1 MGKKIEFNDP
11 SNGVYK
17 YEYDG
22 FGKIKKIIS
31 PKGNKLYTFNN
42 VGQLVSQNE
51 ISTADGGQATNKII
65 TFTYDNKGRLIS
77 KSGTSKGKSYSS
89 NISYDPQGR
98 VISSSESSNGKYFI
112 KKGIT
117 YDDKARVISYEKQLY
132 SSGVLTKVT
141 VENFYSTWNGDL
153 QLVKDK
159 TSGKI
164 LWELKNTNER
174 GQVLNAKL
182 GAAEITNL
190 YDDTNGFLTKVNH
203 SSQVKQDILQLT
215 YAFDAIKNELR
226 SRTTGGDFNITETF
240 EYDNN
245 NRLVKWTNPVTGQ
258 YNSNIYDAKGRILEN
273 DQVGKIK
280 FENSAKVYQPT
291 GMTLNAAGTQNYNND
306 LIQSI
311 AYNENNDPIFINGE
325 KGDVAFQYGLTAM
338 RQQVSFGGNFDPDQE
353 GKFTR
358 FYSEDGSFEITKN
371 NVTGKEKHTIYI
383 GGTPYES
390 NIVYLKNYEE
400 ANGSYRFLH
409 KDYLG
414 SILAISDEAGNKLEQ
429 RHFDAWG
436 NFTHLQIGN
445 GPILTDKNSI
455 DNAALLVDRGYTGHE
470 HFAEVGIIHM
480 NGRLYDPLLRRFLNA
495 DENIQDPYN
504 TQNYNKYGYVL
515 NNPLMFSDPSGEVFQ
530 FAFLAVMGTFWATV
544 MTGAIISSAIA
555 TFLYLAKAYL
565 TRNFSVGG
573 FFKAVT
579 IGSITGAVSAGLG
592 QVFSAGTLI
601 ASIGNGV
608 LSGAGA
614 SAVQALASGTNFLKG
629 VAQGA
634 VIGGAM
640 GAISFGL
647 SRLFA
652 KPSGESLDVEDHTE
666 GVTENPVNQK
676 SNEVKKLWQM
686 ILKGKTLL
694 TEVSEYCESRRTYQT
709 I

>member
-1 MGKKIEFNDP
+1 MN
-11 SNGVYK
+11 SW
-17 YEYDG
+17 
-22 FGKIKKIIS
+22 S
-31 PKGNKLYTFNN
+31 
-42 VGQLVSQNE
+42 
-51 ISTADGGQATNKII
+51 
-65 TFTYDNKGRLIS
+65 
-77 KSGTSKGKSYSS
+77 
-89 NISYDPQGR
+89 
-98 VISSSESSNGKYFI
+98 
-112 KKGIT
+112 
-117 YDDKARVISYEKQLY
+117 
-132 SSGVLTKVT
+132 
-141 VENFYSTWNGDL
+141 WNGFANAL
-153 QLVKDK
+153 LMGTVAGGV
-159 TSGKI
+159 SVG
-164 LWELKNTNER
+164 L
-174 GQVLNAKL
+174 GQVFSASGFWGSVGSSALA
-182 GAAEITNL
+182 GA
-190 YDDTNGFLTKVNH
+190 G
-203 SSQVKQDILQLT
+203 
-215 YAFDAIKNELR
+215 
-226 SRTTGGDFNITETF
+226 TGG
-240 EYDNN
+240 
-245 NRLVKWTNPVTGQ
+245 VT
-258 YNSNIYDAKGRILEN
+258 ALL
-273 DQVGKIK
+273 
-280 FENSAKVYQPT
+280 

-311 AYNENNDPIFINGE
+311 AYNENNDPIFIDGE

-353 GKFTR
+353 GKFTK

-371 NVTGKEKHTIYI
+371 NITGKEKHTIYI

-390 NIVYLKNYEE
+390 NIVYLKNYDE

-455 DNAALLVDRGYTGHE
+455 DNASLLVDRGYTSHE

-495 DENIQDPYN
+495 DENIQDPSN

-530 FAFLAVMGTFWATV
+530 FAFLAAMGVFWASV

-614 SAVQALASGTNFLKG
+614 SAVQSLASGTNFLKG
-629 VAQGA
+629 ITQGA

-640 GAISFGL
+640 GALSFGL

-666 GVTENPVNQK
+666 GVAENPVNQNN
-676 SNEVKKLWQM
+676 SEVKKVM
-686 ILKGKTLL
+686 ENDFKGKTPTKGSVTVLRKSGDLPNYLKERKYTFDGKTLVNKDGKSVLGVTTPFYGNKYIRYVFAPNAFKSPEILSL
-694 TEVSEYCESRRTYQT
+694 TTGHEMLHGVFYANQINPIELSTQT
-709 I
+709 WTPDSKTVTNHHVIIAEWEKSYIDLRGWQGLNLPVEPRFNLDVIRQSNYGFNARFDNMMRLMKNFLKK